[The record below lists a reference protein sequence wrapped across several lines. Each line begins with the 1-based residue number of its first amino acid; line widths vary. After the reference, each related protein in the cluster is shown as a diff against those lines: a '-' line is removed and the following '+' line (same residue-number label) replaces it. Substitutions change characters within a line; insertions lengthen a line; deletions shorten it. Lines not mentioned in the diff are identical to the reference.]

1 MLDMKGK
8 NAERGL
14 REKGKYQRR
23 GWELGVGVGG
33 GGGWMGVVGPTL
45 EEQGKVGEQHLA
57 GVLSA
62 DGWIIAAENVN

>member
-1 MLDMKGK
+1 MKGK

-23 GWELGVGVGG
+23 GWELEGG
-33 GGGWMGVVGPTL
+33 GVWTGVVGPTL

>member
-1 MLDMKGK
+1 MKGK
-8 NAERGL
+8 NAERGF
-14 REKGKYQRR
+14 RKKGKYQRQK
-23 GWELGVGVGG
+23 WELMGA
-33 GGGWMGVVGPTL
+33 GGWIGVVGPTL

>member
-1 MLDMKGK
+1 M
-8 NAERGL
+8 
-14 REKGKYQRR
+14 
-23 GWELGVGVGG
+23 GG
-33 GGGWMGVVGPTL
+33 GVWSGVVGPTL